1 MGDPTGP
8 TRIKILGKEDII
20 VDYDIWKTFIAED
33 IISNLPSS
41 TYVLITDTNLSS
53 LYVSSF
59 KDAAQFFL
67 KKSNSQAR
75 VLSYE
80 IAPGEN
86 SKGRETK
93 ADIEDWML
101 GEKCTRDTVI
111 IALGGGVIG
120 DLTGYV
126 AATFMRGV
134 RFVQVPTTLLAMV
147 DSSIGGKTAI
157 DTPMGKNLIGAF
169 WQPEK
174 IYIDLNFLETL
185 PLREFINGMAEVIK
199 TAAIWDE
206 SEFRIL
212 EENANLIM
220 ATMSDKLSDSKNF
233 LTPIKSLLKKIV
245 IGSARVKAEVVSN
258 DERESGLRN
267 LLNFGHSIGH
277 AYEALLTPQVLHGEA
292 VAIGM
297 VKEAELSR
305 FLGILKPSAVARL
318 SKCIS
323 AYGLPVS
330 LSDKN
335 IKKISAQK
343 WCPVDILLQKMAIDK
358 KNDGKKKKIVLL
370 SSIGKTHEPR
380 ASIVEDHIIRIILC
394 DGIEVIPGMPK
405 DLKSEVTPPGS
416 KSISNRALVLAALG
430 AGTCRIKNLLH
441 SDDTEFMLSA
451 IAKLGGDLYSWE
463 DAGDTLVIQGK
474 KGEFY
479 ASPSEIYIGNAGT
492 ASRFLTSIL
501 TLCQASEAAFTVL
514 TGNTRMKKRP
524 IGPLVD
530 SLRKNGA
537 EIDYLGIENSLP
549 LRIATTGF
557 NGGLIEL
564 AAAISSQYV
573 SSLLMCAPYAKKPVT
588 LKLVGGKPI
597 SQPYIDMTIAMMATF
612 GIVVTR
618 STTEENTYHIPQ
630 GVYKN
635 PTEYEVESDASSATY
650 PLAVAAISG
659 TTCTVQNIGSKSLQG
674 DAFFAT
680 KVLRPMGCDVIQTEY
695 STTVTGPKSSS
706 LIALDEID
714 MESMT
719 DAFLTASAIAAVAK
733 GTTRICGIANQR
745 VKECNRIAAI
755 KDQLEK
761 FGVTCREFEDG
772 IEIDGRSANS
782 LKTPLD
788 GIECYDD
795 HRVAMS
801 FSVLSIVA
809 PLPVL
814 IKERECVGKT
824 WPGWWDVLSLS
835 FQVGLRGKEIRPE
848 LVKQLKDDNLAN
860 PTLIF
865 IGMRCAGKTTLGK
878 RASLILQRP
887 FIDLDQEF
895 ERINKCKISNLVQTQ
910 GWESFRKAEAL
921 LFEKIIAEKQQG
933 YIISCGGGLLE
944 TPICR
949 ELLIQ
954 YKKIGGIVIYVYR
967 DIYEII
973 KDLQND
979 ETRAKYSEGIMD
991 IYLRR
996 LPWYEECSN
1005 FQYINVYN
1013 NNVTEDFTTQDLFSR
1028 LLSFIL
1034 NKGANYHFKEMMRK
1048 PYSFFISLTIP
1059 DISIGISSLRHA
1071 VVGSSAV
1078 ELRVDLLHDPD
1089 RNDRI
1094 PTIDLLIK
1102 QVTILRSQTNLPI
1115 IFTIRTINQ
1124 GGRFPDDA
1132 YDEAIKLYKWAI
1144 KLGCEY
1150 IDLEISFPD
1159 FLVQEVSETRGFSK
1173 IIASYHDINGKLS
1186 WKNGSWIPFYNK
1198 ALELGDIIKL
1208 VGVANRMEDNFDLF
1222 KFKTSMAQAHSSVPL
1237 IALNMGANGQ
1247 LSRILNK
1254 FMTPVSHPALPSK
1267 AAPGQLSATQIRQGL
1282 TLLAEIQPKSFFLFG
1297 KPISASRSPALHNFL
1312 FQKFGLPHEYSLME
1326 TDNVDD
1332 LRAIIRSSSFGG
1344 ASVTIPIKIDIIP
1357 LLDQVTESARIIGA
1371 VNTIIPTRSEDSGKI
1386 RLVGDNT
1393 DWLGMMHLIA
1403 ILSSKTSLS
1412 ISHLI
1417 HSREGSPPAIPMS
1430 ISKAETPVARPSSS
1444 AHNSSRSALV
1454 IGAGGTARAAIYT
1467 LKSLGYSPLYVVSR
1481 TPEKI
1486 HTMIDTFPNNF
1497 NIIPITSVA
1506 DIGELQPQHQNQNP
1520 TNPSSFSLPSV
1531 AIATIP
1537 ADKPIHQSVR
1547 DILTLLIR
1555 SPIPVLLEP
1564 PKQQEPR
1571 IFVEMAYKP
1580 SVTPLMEMAQDAGW
1594 KTVSGLEVLCAQ
1606 GMYQFQKW
1614 TDIEPLYEDTRMAI
1628 LM

>member
-8 TRIKILGKEDII
+8 TRIKILGKDNII
-20 VDYDIWKTFIAED
+20 VDHDIWKTFVAED
-33 IISNLPSS
+33 VISNLPSS
-41 TYVLITDTNLSS
+41 TYVLITDTNLSP
-53 LYVSSF
+53 LYVSPF
-59 KDAAQFFL
+59 KDAAQCFL
-67 KKSNSQAR
+67 KKINSQAR
-75 VLSYE
+75 ILAYE
-80 IAPGEN
+80 IPPGES

-93 ADIEDWML
+93 AEIEDWML
-101 GEKCTRDTVI
+101 GENCTRDTVI

-157 DTPMGKNLIGAF
+157 DTPLGKNLIGAF

-206 SEFRIL
+206 TEFTIL
-212 EENANLIM
+212 EENASFIM
-220 ATMSDKLSDSKNF
+220 NTMREKSIDSKTL
-233 LTPIKSLLKKIV
+233 LTPIKDLLKRLV

-277 AYEALLTPQVLHGEA
+277 AYEAILTPQVLHGEA

-297 VKEAELSR
+297 VKEAELAR
-305 FLGILKPSAVARL
+305 FLGVLNPGAVARL

-323 AYGLPVS
+323 AYGLPIS
-330 LSDKN
+330 LNDDH
-335 IKKISAQK
+335 IKKITAQK
-343 WCPVDILLQKMAIDK
+343 LCPVDILLQKMGIDK

-370 SSIGKTHEPR
+370 SAIGKTHEPR

-394 DGIEVIPGMPK
+394 DGIEVIPGVPK
-405 DLKSEVTPPGS
+405 DLRSEVVPPGS

-451 IAKLGGDLYSWE
+451 IANLGGALYSWE
-463 DAGDTLVIQGK
+463 DAGDTLVIHGK
-474 KGEFY
+474 KGEFH
-479 ASPSEIYIGNAGT
+479 ASPSELYIGNAGT

-501 TLCQASEAAFTVL
+501 TLCQTSEVSFTVL
-514 TGNTRMKKRP
+514 TGNARMKKRP

-530 SLRKNGA
+530 SLRINGA
-537 EIDYLGIENSLP
+537 EIEYLGCENSLP
-549 LRIATTGF
+549 LKISATGF

-564 AAAISSQYV
+564 TAAISSQYV
-573 SSLLMCAPYAKKPVT
+573 SSILMCAPYAKKPVT

-612 GIVVTR
+612 GIAVIR
-618 STTEENTYHIPQ
+618 STIEENTYHIPQ

-659 TTCTVQNIGSKSLQG
+659 TTCTVSNIGSKSLQG
-674 DAFFAT
+674 DADFAT
-680 KVLRPMGCDVIQTEY
+680 KVLRPMGCDVVQTEY

-719 DAFLTASAIAAVAK
+719 DAFLTASVLAAVAK

-745 VKECNRIAAI
+745 VKECNRIAAMRN
-755 KDQLEK
+755 QLEK
-761 FGVTCREFEDG
+761 FGVICREFEDG
-772 IEIDGRSANS
+772 IEIDGRPANS
-782 LKTPLD
+782 LKIPLD
-788 GIECYDD
+788 GVDCYDD

-824 WPGWWDVLSLS
+824 WPGWWDILSLS
-835 FQVGLRGKEIRPE
+835 FKVDLKGKEIRSE
-848 LVKQLKDDNLAN
+848 LAKQYSNDNLTN

-878 RASLILQRP
+878 RASTILQRP
-887 FIDLDQEF
+887 FIDLDEEF
-895 ERINKCKISNLVQTQ
+895 ERINKCKISNFVQTR
-910 GWESFRKAEAL
+910 GWENFRTAERL
-921 LFEKIIAEKQQG
+921 LFEKIMVEKQHG
-933 YIISCGGGLLE
+933 YIISCGGGIIE
-944 TPICR
+944 TPRCR
-949 ELLIQ
+949 EIFIQ
-954 YKKIGGIVIYVYR
+954 HRNSGGIVIYVYR

-973 KDLQND
+973 ESIQND
-979 ETRAKYSEGIMD
+979 ETRAKYSESVMD

-996 LPWYEECSN
+996 LPWFEECSN
-1005 FQYINVYN
+1005 FQYINVYKN
-1013 NNVTEDFTTQDLFSR
+1013 NIGEDLTNQDLFSR

-1034 NKGANYHFKEMMRK
+1034 NKGANTHFEEMMRK
-1048 PYSFFISLTIP
+1048 SLSFFVSLTIP
-1059 DISIGISSLRHA
+1059 DLSIGKNLVRHA
-1071 VVGSSAV
+1071 VVGSNAV
-1078 ELRVDLLHDPD
+1078 ELRVDLLQNPD
-1089 RNDRI
+1089 RDDGI
-1094 PTIDLLIK
+1094 PTIDFLTK
-1102 QVTILRSQTNLPI
+1102 QVTILRSQTNLPM

-1124 GGRFPDDA
+1124 GGKFPDDA
-1132 YDEAIKLYKWAI
+1132 YKEALKLYKWAI
-1144 KLGCEY
+1144 KLGSEY

-1159 FLVQEVSETRGFSK
+1159 FLIQEVSKARGFSK
-1173 IIASYHDINGKLS
+1173 IIASHHDTSGKLS
-1186 WKNGSWIPFYNK
+1186 WKNGSWIPFYNR
-1198 ALELGDIIKL
+1198 ALEFGDIIKL
-1208 VGVANRMEDNFDLF
+1208 VSIANRIEDNFDLF
-1222 KFKTSMAQAHSSVPL
+1222 KFKTSIALAHSSVPL
-1237 IALNMGANGQ
+1237 IALNMGASGQ

-1267 AAPGQLSATQIRQGL
+1267 SAPGQLSATQIRQGL
-1282 TLLAEIQPKSFFLFG
+1282 TLLAEIQPKSFLLFG
-1297 KPISASRSPALHNFL
+1297 KPISASRSPALHNTL
-1312 FQKFGLPHEYSLME
+1312 FRKFGFPHEYSLME

-1332 LRAIIRSSSFGG
+1332 LKTIIRSSSFGG
-1344 ASVTIPIKIDIIP
+1344 ASVTMPIKIDIIP
-1357 LLDQVTESARIIGA
+1357 LLDQITESARVIGA
-1371 VNTIIPTRSEDSGKI
+1371 VNTIIPTRAEDSGKI
-1386 RLVGDNT
+1386 RLIGDNT
-1393 DWLGMMHLIA
+1393 DWLGMMHSIVSLQ
-1403 ILSSKTSLS
+1403 SKMPLQT
-1412 ISHLI
+1412 SHLI
-1417 HSREGSPPAIPMS
+1417 RSLVGSPPVSPMS
-1430 ISKAETPVARPSSS
+1430 ISQPETPLARPISFV
-1444 AHNSSRSALV
+1444 HNSNKSALV
-1454 IGAGGTARAAIYT
+1454 IGAGGTARAAIYA
-1467 LKSLGYSPLYVVSR
+1467 LKSLGHSPIYVVSR

-1486 HTMIDTFPNNF
+1486 YAMIEKFPTNF
-1497 NIIPITSVA
+1497 NIIPLISVA
-1506 DIGELQPQHQNQNP
+1506 DIEKVQKQKYQNP
-1520 TNPSSFSLPSV
+1520 TNSPCFYLPYV

-1547 DILTLLIR
+1547 DILNLLIR
-1555 SPIPVLLEP
+1555 PPQPIVLESS
-1564 PKQQEPR
+1564 KQQEPR
-1571 IFVEMAYKP
+1571 IFVEMSYKP
-1580 SVTPLMEMAQDAGW
+1580 SFTPLMQMAQDAGW
-1594 KTVSGLEVLCAQ
+1594 ETVCGLEVLCGQ
-1606 GMYQFQKW
+1606 GMYQ
-1614 TDIEPLYEDTRMAI
+1614 
-1628 LM
+1628 